1 MINIDQL
8 RLSICIALAF
18 SLGAEGCAYSPS
30 TGSSSRYDQII
41 TIDAR
46 DGISDDEYAQYHELP
61 QDQLVTNRLV
71 KIILDPRKNSFDLGF
86 LDVPESSIIRKLTQ
100 TINVHFEPKSPIHKD
115 MVFNNILV
123 SSFKLH
129 SIELTLTMQ

>member
-1 MINIDQL
+1 M
-8 RLSICIALAF
+8 RLSIYAVLAF
-18 SLGAEGCAYSPS
+18 SLGMAGCAYSPP
-30 TGSSSRYDQII
+30 TDSSSRYDQII

-46 DGISDDEYAQYHELP
+46 DGISDDEYTQYHELP

-86 LDVPESSIIRKLTQ
+86 LEVPESSIIRKLTQ
-100 TINVHFEPKSPIHKD
+100 TINVHFEPKSPIHRD
-115 MVFNNILV
+115 VVFNNIAV
-123 SSFKLH
+123 SSSRLR